1 MVQLNSRFTLLLA
14 LCLAVAARPAT
25 NGMMAEV
32 GPIIVVSSP
41 CSRSPVAPGDI

>member
-14 LCLAVAARPAT
+14 LCLTVAARPAT

-32 GPIIVVSSP
+32 GPIILVSSP
-41 CSRSPVAPGDI
+41 CSHNPVARGDL